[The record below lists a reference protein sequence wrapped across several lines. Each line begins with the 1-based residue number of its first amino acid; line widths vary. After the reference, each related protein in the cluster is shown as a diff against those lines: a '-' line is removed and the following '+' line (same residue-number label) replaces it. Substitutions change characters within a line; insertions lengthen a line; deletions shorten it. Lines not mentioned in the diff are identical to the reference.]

1 MDLLNT
7 YFLWFIIYSVIGW
20 MYETILCS
28 IEQKKFINR
37 GFLNGPYCPIYGFGA
52 IIDIILLGKFESP
65 ILIFSLGA
73 ILACSLEYFTSWGM
87 EKLFHARWWD
97 YSNRR
102 FNLKGRICLLGA
114 IVFGTLSA
122 LLIKVIHPVI
132 CLYTD
137 RIQKP
142 MLNILSSILFVVF
155 LSDTIYTVTKF
166 AKFEEK
172 LKELSYH
179 MNNLINKDLGY
190 KKVILEKIK
199 DIEINGEVNLIHHNI
214 LKKINFQERR
224 ILKAF
229 PKLKSLRYNSAL
241 QKVREFID
249 KTENINKHH
258 S

>member
-1 MDLLNT
+1 MDLLKI
-7 YFLWFIIYSVIGW
+7 YFLWFIIYSLIGW
-20 MYETILCS
+20 IYESAICS
-28 IEQKKFINR
+28 ISEKKLINR

-52 IIDIILLGKFESP
+52 IIDIICLEKLENT
-65 ILIFSLGA
+65 ILIFFLGA
-73 ILACSLEYFTSWGM
+73 ILACSLEYFTSWAM
-87 EKLFHARWWD
+87 EKLFHAKWWD
-97 YSNRR
+97 YSNRK

-122 LLIKVIHPVI
+122 LLIKVIHPVVTS
-132 CLYTD
+132 YTY
-137 RIQKP
+137 RIQKSK
-142 MLNILSSILFVVF
+142 LNILSLLLFLVF
-155 LSDTIYTVTKF
+155 LSDTIYTITEL

-179 MNNLINKDLGY
+179 MNNLINRDWEH
-190 KKVILEKIK
+190 KKLILEKIK
-199 DIEINGEVNLIHHNI
+199 DREILHREDRFILINI

-229 PKLKSLRYNSAL
+229 PKLKSLRYNAAL

-249 KTENINKHH
+249 KTNNKNF